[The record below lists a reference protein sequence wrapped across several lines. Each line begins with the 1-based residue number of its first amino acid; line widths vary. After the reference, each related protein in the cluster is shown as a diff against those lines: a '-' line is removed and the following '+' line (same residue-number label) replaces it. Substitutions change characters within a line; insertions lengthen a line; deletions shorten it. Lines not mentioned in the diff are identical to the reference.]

1 MISDLYLS
9 LWQST
14 LKDKN
19 VALALKG
26 LNTDFVGSTNTRN
39 ICLILLTIYRFISVS
54 VCIDRDL
61 GALL

>member
-14 LKDKN
+14 LKGKN

-26 LNTDFVGSTNTRN
+26 LNTDFVGSTNEFYYEN
-39 ICLILLTIYRFISVS
+39 IN
-54 VCIDRDL
+54 
-61 GALL
+61 